1 MSFQSDIINFTNKSA
16 KEVDRIRRGTI
27 IKLFSQVIDDT
38 PVDTGLL
45 RGNWRTSVNKPKNTP
60 LIQTDKSGARAKGKI
75 PSKLGY
81 FGDSVHMTNN
91 LPYAK
96 VAEYGLWNGPTE
108 KVNGEGFSRKAT
120 KGMMRKNAIRAKKIL
135 RRMARQKKI

>member
-1 MSFQSDIINFTNKSA
+1 MSFQSDIINFTNRST

-38 PVDTGLL
+38 PVDTGRL
-45 RGNWRTSVNKPKNTP
+45 RGNWRTSVGKPINGT
-60 LIQTDKSGARAKGKI
+60 LIQNDKSGLRAKGKI
-75 PSKLGY
+75 LNKLGT

-96 VAEYGLWNGPTE
+96 VAEYGEWNGPTE
-108 KVNGEGFSRKAT
+108 KVNSSGFSRKAT
-120 KGMMRKNAIRAKKIL
+120 KGMMRKNALRAKKIL
-135 RRMARQKKI
+135 RRIARQRQI

>member
-1 MSFQSDIINFTNKSA
+1 MSFQSDIINFTNRST

-38 PVDTGLL
+38 PVDTGRL
-45 RGNWRTSVNKPKNTP
+45 RGNWRTSVGKPINGT
-60 LIQTDKSGARAKGKI
+60 LIQNDKSGLRAKGKI
-75 PSKLGY
+75 LNKLGT

-96 VAEYGLWNGPTE
+96 VAEYGQWNGPTE
-108 KVNGEGFSRKAT
+108 KVTASGFSRKAT
-120 KGMMRKNAIRAKKIL
+120 KGMMRKNALRAKKIL
-135 RRMARQKKI
+135 RRIARQRQI

>member
-1 MSFQSDIINFTNKSA
+1 MSFQSDIINFTNRST

-38 PVDTGLL
+38 PVDTGRL
-45 RGNWRTSVNKPKNTP
+45 RGNWRTSVGKPINGT
-60 LIQTDKSGARAKGKI
+60 LIQTDKNGTRAKGKI

-96 VAEYGLWNGPTE
+96 VAEYGEWKGPSD
-108 KVNGEGFSRKAT
+108 KVTSSGFSRKAT
-120 KGMMRKNAIRAKKIL
+120 KGMMRKNALRAKKIL
-135 RRMARQKKI
+135 RRIARQRQI

>member
-1 MSFQSDIINFTNKSA
+1 MSFQSDIINFTNRSA

-38 PVDTGLL
+38 PVDTGRL
-45 RGNWRTSVNKPKNTP
+45 RGNWRTSVGKPINGSLKRKDRNGTA
-60 LIQTDKSGARAKGKI
+60 TKAKI
-75 PSKLGY
+75 LSKLGK

-96 VAEYGLWNGPTE
+96 VAEYGEWNGPTE

-120 KGMMRKNAIRAKKIL
+120 KGMVRKNALRAKKIL
-135 RRMARQKKI
+135 RRMARQKQK